1 MSGALFVTQGM
12 LEAPLRK
19 IAEPLLAQAA
29 EKAEAWGLSANAV
42 TGIGLLFGVAAGF
55 VITLNF
61 YAVGIVLVLFNR
73 LCDALDGAVARRKGA
88 TAFGGVLD
96 SASDFVFYAGVPFGF
111 ALGLPEH
118 AIAVAFLLFG
128 RTAYASSDY
137 AYATFS
143 KNFKPDEAGTQ
154 VLHGLA
160 SLCDAPETFI
170 AFLLMCMF
178 PDNAGAICYIY
189 GALCFAAAGARVAA
203 ALGETMDS

>member
-1 MSGALFVTQGM
+1 M

-19 IAEPLLAQAA
+19 IAEPLLARAA
-29 EKAEAWGLSANAV
+29 EKIKAWGISANAV
-42 TGIGLLFGVAAGF
+42 TTLGLLFGIAAGF
-55 VITLNF
+55 VITLDL
-61 YAVGIVLVLFNR
+61 YAVGILFVLLNR
-73 LCDALDGAVARRKGA
+73 LCDALDGAVARLSGP

-111 ALGLPEH
+111 ALSQPDS

-137 AYATFS
+137 AYAMFA
-143 KNFKPDEAGTQ
+143 KNLKAGEAGTGA
-154 VLHGLA
+154 LHGLA

-170 AFLLMCMF
+170 VFVLMLAF
-178 PDNAGAICYIY
+178 PDNAGLFCYIY

-203 ALGETMDS
+203 ALGETIDT